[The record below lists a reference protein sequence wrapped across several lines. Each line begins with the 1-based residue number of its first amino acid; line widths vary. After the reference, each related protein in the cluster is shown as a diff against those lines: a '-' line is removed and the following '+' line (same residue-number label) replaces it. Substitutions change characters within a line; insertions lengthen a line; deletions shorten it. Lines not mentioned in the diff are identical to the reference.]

1 MRKPSRAAEK
11 KPERTNKYSPMKKK
25 ISLLFLLAIGLFSS
39 CSVFKPGCGCPKV
52 TSAASVFDKTSAY
65 S

>member
-1 MRKPSRAAEK
+1 MKPSRAAEK
-11 KPERTNKYSPMKKK
+11 KLKRTNKYSPMKKK

-52 TSAASVFDKTSAY
+52 SYTAPFSDKTRAY